1 MTESRAVS
9 IDEVRSLVAER
20 QRYDDWL
27 TALDARRAETP
38 SRVFDRVRGDYV
50 ARRDAVMAQLRE
62 HVGALATHGN
72 ELDSRLGTLEAELAT
87 LEDERVEA
95 MLRTAVGEY
104 DDDRWETVRQDV
116 EAKIAS
122 LGEQRGGLLTEIDE
136 IRTLLAS
143 ARSEPPVAAV
153 EAPAE
158 DVVAEDVIDD
168 VEVELTVEASVEDAV
183 EMDSVRPL
191 FATGDLAAIEPPVAA
206 TIADAAEPFADVD
219 IAFGARPDVM
229 SDVRLVTELP
239 DLVPAPEAAADE
251 GSTEFD
257 DALAMFAD
265 TPGTPDPTFTRSLEG
280 IEVELDVHGASSMSA
295 PSSPKASTATATPA
309 GAAPVDAGDA
319 FDDLAFLRSVIDPT
333 PATSSPSVS
342 SVPHAAP
349 ANEPLKT
356 LRCTEC
362 GTMNLPTEWYCERC
376 GGELAAF

>member
-1 MTESRAVS
+1 MS

-50 ARRDAVMAQLRE
+50 ARRDAVMALLRE
-62 HVGALATHGN
+62 HVGALAAHGQA
-72 ELDSRLGTLEAELAT
+72 LDTRLSSLEAELAT

-104 DDDRWETVRQDV
+104 DDHRWETLRQDV

-122 LGEQRGGLLTEIDE
+122 LGEQRSGLLTEIDE

-143 ARSEPPVAAV
+143 ASSEPPVAAV
-153 EAPAE
+153 A
-158 DVVAEDVIDD
+158 VSAEDVIDHASAVVIAD
-168 VEVELTVEASVEDAV
+168 VEVELTGETLHEDAV
-183 EMDSVRPL
+183 EMDTVRPL
-191 FATGDLAAIEPPVAA
+191 FATGDLAAIEPPVA
-206 TIADAAEPFADVD
+206 DVD
-219 IAFGARPDVM
+219 IAFGVTPDVM

-239 DLVPAPEAAADE
+239 DLVSAPDAAADD
-251 GSTEFD
+251 GLTEFD

-295 PSSPKASTATATPA
+295 PSSPNAGTVTATPA
-309 GAAPVDAGDA
+309 GAAPVDVGDA

-342 SVPHAAP
+342 SVPNAASGH
-349 ANEPLKT
+349 EPLKT

>member
-1 MTESRAVS
+1 MS

-50 ARRDAVMAQLRE
+50 ARRDTVMAQLRE
-62 HVGALATHGN
+62 HVGALSTHGN
-72 ELDSRLGTLEAELAT
+72 ELDSRLSTLEAELAT

-104 DDDRWETVRQDV
+104 DDNRWETVRQDV

-122 LGEQRGGLLTEIDE
+122 LGEQRSGLLIEIDE

-143 ARSEPPVAAV
+143 ASSEP
-153 EAPAE
+153 EA
-158 DVVAEDVIDD
+158 VVAEALEEEVTEDVA
-168 VEVELTVEASVEDAV
+168 VELTVEAMVDEGV
-183 EMDSVRPL
+183 EMEAVRPL

-206 TIADAAEPFADVD
+206 AAEPFADVD
-219 IAFGARPDVM
+219 IAFGATPDVE

-239 DLVPAPEAAADE
+239 ELVPAPEPIADQ
-251 GSTEFD
+251 SSSEFD

-295 PSSPKASTATATPA
+295 PQPSTATATPA
-309 GAAPVDAGDA
+309 HSAAVNAGDA

-333 PATSSPSVS
+333 PAGSSPSVS
-342 SVPHAAP
+342 SVPNAAP

>member
-1 MTESRAVS
+1 MS

-38 SRVFDRVRGDYV
+38 SRVFDRVHGDYV
-50 ARRDAVMAQLRE
+50 ARRDAVMTQLRE
-62 HVGALATHGN
+62 HVGALSTHGH
-72 ELDSRLGTLEAELAT
+72 ELDIRLSTLEAELAT

-104 DDDRWETVRQDV
+104 DDNRWETVRQDV

-143 ARSEPPVAAV
+143 ASSEPPVAALDV
-153 EAPAE
+153 PVADVVE
-158 DVVAEDVIDD
+158 DVVEQVVDD
-168 VEVELTVEASVEDAV
+168 VEVELTVETLLDDAV
-183 EMDSVRPL
+183 EMDTVRPL
-191 FATGDLAAIEPPVAA
+191 FATGDLAAIEPPVAS
-206 TIADAAEPFADVD
+206 TIADAGEPFADVD
-219 IAFGARPDVM
+219 ITFGARPDVM

-239 DLVPAPEAAADE
+239 DLVPTSEPAVDQ

-265 TPGTPDPTFTRSLEG
+265 SPGTPDPTFTRSLEG
-280 IEVELDVHGASSMSA
+280 IEVELDVHGASSMKA
-295 PSSPKASTATATPA
+295 PSSPKGTTATATEA
-309 GAAPVDAGDA
+309 YAAPVDANDT

-333 PATSSPSVS
+333 PASSSPSVS
-342 SVPHAAP
+342 SVPNAAS

>member
-1 MTESRAVS
+1 MS

-38 SRVFDRVRGDYV
+38 SRVFDRVHGDYV

-62 HVGALATHGN
+62 HVGALSTHGD
-72 ELDSRLGTLEAELAT
+72 ELDSRLSTLEAELAT

-104 DDDRWETVRQDV
+104 DDNRWETVRQDV

-122 LGEQRGGLLTEIDE
+122 LGEQRSGLLTEVDE

-143 ARSEPPVAAV
+143 ASSEPPAAAV
-153 EAPAE
+153 DAPAE
-158 DVVAEDVIDD
+158 ERLEDVS
-168 VEVELTVEASVEDAV
+168 VELAIEAPDEAVVELDAV
-183 EMDSVRPL
+183 RPM
-191 FATGDLAAIEPPVAA
+191 FATGDLAAIESPVAPVAA
-206 TIADAAEPFADVD
+206 PFADVD
-219 IAFGARPDVM
+219 IALGATPDVM
-229 SDVRLVTELP
+229 SDVRLVTEMP
-239 DLVPAPEAAADE
+239 ELVPAPEPAAE
-251 GSTEFD
+251 QGSTEFD

-265 TPGTPDPTFTRSLEG
+265 SPGTPDPTFTRSLEG

-295 PSSPKASTATATPA
+295 PQANTATATPA
-309 GAAPVDAGDA
+309 SAVPVDAGDT

-333 PATSSPSVS
+333 PAASSPGVS
-342 SVPHAAP
+342 SAPAAAP
-349 ANEPLKT
+349 TNEPLKT